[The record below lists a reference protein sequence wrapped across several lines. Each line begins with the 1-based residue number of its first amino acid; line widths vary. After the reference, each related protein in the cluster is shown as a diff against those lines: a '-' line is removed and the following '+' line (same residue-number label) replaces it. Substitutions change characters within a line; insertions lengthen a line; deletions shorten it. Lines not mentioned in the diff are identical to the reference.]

1 MSMIEELTILRENY
15 KLKQAVFFE
24 KEIAKNSKIKI
35 LVQNYCSKCIMC
47 RIATS
52 NLQYEIDMCNKYNEK
67 CGDVVY
73 ICDKILLNE
82 KLKKVKNVR

>member
-1 MSMIEELTILRENY
+1 
-15 KLKQAVFFE
+15 
-24 KEIAKNSKIKI
+24 
-35 LVQNYCSKCIMC
+35 MC